1 MTRKIFG
8 TDGVRG
14 LANLYPIDPETAL
27 GLGRAIAHIFK
38 GRGGTKHRIVIGKDT
53 RRSNYMLENALSSGI
68 CSMGGE
74 AILLGPLPTPGIA
87 FITRAMRA
95 DAGVVISASHN
106 PYYDNGIKFFDN
118 LGYKLPDPLE
128 EQMESLLDSQLLKQ
142 GPTHQEVGWAYRV
155 DDASGR
161 YIEHLKSKFPT
172 ELSLQ
177 GLKIVVD
184 CAHGAAYKVAPIVL
198 EELGAEVIAL
208 GVQPNGFNINDHC
221 GALYPQSLQ
230 ARVKASGAHLGIGLD
245 GDADRLV
252 LVDEAG
258 ETIHGDVLIALCARE
273 LKEKQKL
280 AHDTVVA
287 TVMSNLGL
295 EVALNEMGIR
305 LYRTPVGD
313 RYLMEAMRAQDFNF
327 GGEQSGHII
336 FHDDST
342 TGDGLL
348 AALRV
353 LALCL
358 SKSCSLRELSK
369 GVVLFPQILLN
380 VPVAERKK
388 LEEIEGLK
396 KAQARILKQLGDRG
410 RLLLRFSG
418 TEPLLRIMVE
428 GEDLELIQEYA
439 QQLKNE
445 VEQALGRG

>member
-1 MTRKIFG
+1 M
-8 TDGVRG
+8 
-14 LANLYPIDPETAL
+14 
-27 GLGRAIAHIFK
+27 
-38 GRGGTKHRIVIGKDT
+38 
-53 RRSNYMLENALSSGI
+53 
-68 CSMGGE
+68 
-74 AILLGPLPTPGIA
+74 
-87 FITRAMRA
+87 
-95 DAGVVISASHN
+95 
-106 PYYDNGIKFFDN
+106 
-118 LGYKLPDPLE
+118 
-128 EQMESLLDSQLLKQ
+128 
-142 GPTHQEVGWAYRV
+142 
-155 DDASGR
+155 
-161 YIEHLKSKFPT
+161 
-172 ELSLQ
+172 
-177 GLKIVVD
+177 
-184 CAHGAAYKVAPIVL
+184 
-198 EELGAEVIAL
+198 
-208 GVQPNGFNINDHC
+208 
-221 GALYPQSLQ
+221 
-230 ARVKASGAHLGIGLD
+230 D